1 MMMKQESGT
10 QLEINLSPKLEI
22 HNLKKQNWLPRH
34 GFLCRGDVL
43 NICQSAVHSSCVLT
57 LLEFEMKNRTR
68 LSRDRR
74 VTGFVG
80 KAAAVGQQNNAQKMG
95 TKLKSLIFRGK
106 KKKKKKRLVSY
117 DSRL

>member
-80 KAAAVGQQNNAQKMG
+80 TAAAVCPSNNVPTMCSD
-95 TKLKSLIFRGK
+95 LKTISAM
-106 KKKKKKRLVSY
+106 
-117 DSRL
+117 